1 MKARIVL
8 AALLATLAAAGARAQ
23 PAGLGDLTFSGDA
36 DRFNAWRLRGGALT
50 QYRSPFDYAGIAAQ
64 TTHYTRFGWHA
75 DAPAVLFV
83 WRKQQRETLAGTVA
97 EGGFVRVAG
106 RIRPI
111 GDATW
116 SLRPAARTGIE
127 LIASADLVE
136 TQRALENAT
145 AYSFGAVSIEQ
156 QLGKRFTAI
165 GLAGAQRFTD
175 GNKRVH
181 LRGRLIWMLVP
192 EQGLSAQLRWRQFHS
207 SQLDVGGA
215 YFNPERYRE
224 WQGGLAIRKRYAGW
238 VWSGTLA
245 AGREEI
251 DRGVQQTTKLADIR
265 AEGPIGKRARLALHA
280 SYNRSAGFG
289 TAEDYWY
296 RTVGFTVIVP
306 F

>member
-1 MKARIVL
+1 MSARVLL
-8 AALLATLAAAGARAQ
+8 AASLAILAAAGARAQ
-23 PAGLGDLTFSGDA
+23 TAGLGDISFSSDA
-36 DRFNAWRLRGGALT
+36 DRFSAWRLRGGALT
-50 QYRSPFDYAGIAAQ
+50 AYRSPFDYAGIAAQ
-64 TTHYTRFGWHA
+64 TTHYTRSGWHT

-97 EGGFVRVAG
+97 EGGIVRVAG

-116 SLRPAARTGIE
+116 SLRPAAHTGIE
-127 LIASADLVE
+127 LIASGDLVE
-136 TQRALENAT
+136 TQRSLESAT
-145 AYSFGAVSIEQ
+145 AYTFGAVSIEQ

-175 GNKRVH
+175 GNERGH

-192 EQGLSAQLRWRQFHS
+192 EQGLSAQLRWRQYRS
-207 SQLDVGGA
+207 SRLDVGGA
-215 YFNPERYRE
+215 YFNPARYRE

-238 VWSGTLA
+238 VWSGTVA

-251 DRGVQQTTKLADIR
+251 DRGVQQTTKLADVR
-265 AEGPIGKRARLALHA
+265 AEGPVGNRARLALHA

-289 TAEDYWY
+289 AAEDYWY
-296 RTVGFTVIVP
+296 RTVGLTVIVP